1 MANDRRNEVM
11 GKAKEVAEAGP
22 EATQPA
28 LSNTAQIS
36 GRLAFHEYIASKGD
50 AGKHCSGQRP
60 DLKLLAPW
68 PMRPVKLQLYQEVYT
83 RLRENIR
90 TTPRRSE
97 GDSTRSI

>member
-1 MANDRRNEVM
+1 MVNDRRKEAT
-11 GKAKEVAEAGP
+11 GKAKETAEAGP

-83 RLRENIR
+83 RLHQNSKA
-90 TTPRRSE
+90 TQHPRYK
-97 GDSTRSI
+97 